1 VFNKGEE
8 QARKTLW
15 VLGSTKLSCACVPSV
30 RVCPSSLTPAF
41 RARLRWS
48 PAFQLVP
55 ELTQPCLPRRFQ
67 REQLLI
73 AMAGPGGASSARG
86 AGSSLA
92 GSRSGRSTSTSTSV
106 RGRATAGQRR
116 RLAGQVSKSP
126 LFLSHRGHR
135 LPRRA
140 CQAKK
145 TLLRCPQSVPQ
156 RLDRTASRH
165 LGGRRYLKY
174 RPPSRYPRYRPPLGS
189 CPATA
194 RWNAAE
200 LRPTNCAGRGG
211 WRPAPLRQSIPCHAG
226 ESRVHLTVASLT
238 PSPAC
243 SSSRGPRRARDAT
256 GIDLCMR
263 LARMTLGTV
272 L

>member
-1 VFNKGEE
+1 MDRILFRIMQVGRECCRFLIRWPTNYHGIRLLLACCCSVPDT
-8 QARKTLW
+8 QRGHHPS
-15 VLGSTKLSCACVPSV
+15 VLGAPALT
-30 RVCPSSLTPAF
+30 RTDDQTPA
-41 RARLRWS
+41 
-48 PAFQLVP
+48 
-55 ELTQPCLPRRFQ
+55 
-67 REQLLI
+67 LL
-73 AMAGPGGASSARG
+73 SSATRSG
-86 AGSSLA
+86 HAIRWCRAKAGDCSLA
-92 GSRSGRSTSTSTSV
+92 CRADSSASTSTSV
-106 RGRATAGQRR
+106 RGRATAGHRR

-243 SSSRGPRRARDAT
+243 SSSRGRRRARDET
-256 GIDLCMR
+256 GSDLCMR